1 VTNDELTNV
10 AGDGEAR
17 ALERTGASPEA
28 IISHYDKGEDF
39 FKLVL
44 GPELIYSCALFEG
57 DDDLAEAQRR
67 KLDYH
72 IEAASAANAKRV
84 LDVGCGWGAM
94 LRRLVDH
101 AEVPNVVGLTLSPSQ
116 ANWIRR
122 QPRPGLEVVEQDW
135 RDHKPTRRYDAIIS
149 VGAFEHFVQKGL
161 DPAKKLDAYREF
173 FNFCDRMLVA
183 EGKVSLQT
191 IAFSEPHE
199 GHPLLEK
206 TFPDS
211 DLPLIWEPIAAAEG
225 KFVLTTLRNDRDHYY
240 RTLRVWE
247 QNLMAHHAEAV
258 ELVGESTVADFRR
271 YLRLSATGFR
281 TGIVSLLRM
290 SFQKKD

>member
-1 VTNDELTNV
+1 MNDEITNV
-10 AGDGEAR
+10 AADSKAPD
-17 ALERTGASPEA
+17 LERTGASPEA

-39 FKLVL
+39 FELVL

-57 DDDLAEAQRR
+57 DDDFAEAQRR

-72 IEAASAANAKRV
+72 IEAANAANAKRV

-101 AEVPNVVGLTLSPSQ
+101 AEVPHVVGLTLSPSQ

-135 RDHKPTRRYDAIIS
+135 RDHKPTQRYDAIIS

-161 DPAKKLDAYREF
+161 DPVKKLDAYREF

-206 TFPDS
+206 TFPD
-211 DLPLIWEPIAAAEG
+211 
-225 KFVLTTLRNDRDHYY
+225 RDHYY

-247 QNLMAHHAEAV
+247 QNLMAHYAEAI

-271 YLRLSATGFR
+271 YLRISATGFR
-281 TGIVSLLRM
+281 LGIVSLLRM
-290 SFQKKD
+290 SFQKKDVNSRPPVSAS

>member
-1 VTNDELTNV
+1 MISQKRSVENLIIISKRRTPPTQNACSTLG
-10 AGDGEAR
+10 ADGEPCYA
-17 ALERTGASPEA
+17 ALSITRRYHTLSDLRSVHRRRTG
-28 IISHYDKGEDF
+28 
-39 FKLVL
+39 
-44 GPELIYSCALFEG
+44 
-57 DDDLAEAQRR
+57 
-67 KLDYH
+67 
-72 IEAASAANAKRV
+72 SAADRDPDSK
-84 LDVGCGWGAM
+84 W
-94 LRRLVDH
+94 
-101 AEVPNVVGLTLSPSQ
+101 
-116 ANWIRR
+116 
-122 QPRPGLEVVEQDW
+122 QDW

-247 QNLMAHHAEAV
+247 QNLLAHYPEKRKTYARTEFFSVCA
-258 ELVGESTVADFRR
+258 
-271 YLRLSATGFR
+271 GFW
-281 TGIVSLLRM
+281 TPA
-290 SFQKKD
+290 

>member
-1 VTNDELTNV
+1 
-10 AGDGEAR
+10 
-17 ALERTGASPEA
+17 
-28 IISHYDKGEDF
+28 
-39 FKLVL
+39 
-44 GPELIYSCALFEG
+44 
-57 DDDLAEAQRR
+57 
-67 KLDYH
+67 
-72 IEAASAANAKRV
+72 
-84 LDVGCGWGAM
+84 
-94 LRRLVDH
+94 
-101 AEVPNVVGLTLSPSQ
+101 
-116 ANWIRR
+116 
-122 QPRPGLEVVEQDW
+122 
-135 RDHKPTRRYDAIIS
+135 
-149 VGAFEHFVQKGL
+149 
-161 DPAKKLDAYREF
+161 
-173 FNFCDRMLVA
+173 MLVA

-199 GHPLLEK
+199 GHPMLEK

-247 QNLMAHHAEAV
+247 QNLLAHYAEAI

-271 YLRLSATGFR
+271 YLRLSAAGFR